1 MKTFYAI
8 AELCLVVGK
17 NDNFDETNEEE
28 PVICRSLG
36 LYKNIED
43 AEKKAEELNNDS
55 DDKVYEVVSMNVK

>member
-8 AELCLVVGK
+8 TELCLVIGK
-17 NDNFDETNEEE
+17 NDNFDEEE

-36 LYKNIED
+36 LYKNFED